1 MTRESPRH
9 AHIGHGHEPI
19 PGFADPVHDSQR
31 TFRAI
36 LDAMAHPGRIV
47 ALPVKVQTPR
57 PLRCAATAVALT
69 LFDHD
74 TPVWLDTTVAESG
87 RATDHL
93 RFHCGCAIVDD
104 PRRAH
109 FAFAKGFDNLPSLD
123 SFSLG
128 SDEAPEDSTTLIV
141 EVEDLFTD
149 GPLVLTGPGIERQHR
164 LGVAGFD
171 TDRIAE
177 RMALAELFPRGLDLF
192 LTCGQRVAGL
202 PRTTRIH
209 SLRSEPCTSR

>member
-1 MTRESPRH
+1 MKPATELAPS
-9 AHIGHGHEPI
+9 
-19 PGFADPVHDSQR
+19 FDDPVHKGQQA
-31 TFRAI
+31 FRAA
-36 LDAMAHPGRIV
+36 LDALARPGRIEC
-47 ALPVKVQTPR
+47 LPGLPERVPVD
-57 PLRCAATAVALT
+57 
-69 LFDHD
+69 FE
-74 TPVWLDTTVAESG
+74 TPVWLD
-87 RATDHL
+87 ATSQEAADFL

-109 FAFAKGFDNLPSLD
+109 FAFAKGFDTLPSLD
-123 SFSLG
+123 SFALG

-141 EVEDLFTD
+141 EVEDLFTE
-149 GPLVLTGPGIERQHR
+149 GRLVLTGPGIERQHR

-177 RMALAELFPRGLDLF
+177 RMHLAELFPRGLDVF

>member
-1 MTRESPRH
+1 MNT
-9 AHIGHGHEPI
+9 ATQLA
-19 PGFADPVHDSQR
+19 PGFDDPVHQGQQAY
-31 TFRAI
+31 RAV
-36 LDAMAHPGRIV
+36 LDALARPGRIEC
-47 ALPVKVQTPR
+47 LPGLPERVPGLG
-57 PLRCAATAVALT
+57 PASAAIALT
-69 LFDHD
+69 LVDFE
-74 TPVWLDTTVAESG
+74 TPVWLDAASAE
-87 RATDHL
+87 AAAFL

-109 FAFAKGFDNLPSLD
+109 FAFARGFDNLPSLD
-123 SFSLG
+123 SFALG
-128 SDEAPEDSTTLIV
+128 SDDAPQDSTTLIV

-149 GPLVLTGPGIERQHR
+149 GPLVLSGPGIERQHR

-177 RMALAELFPRGLDLF
+177 RVAMAELFPRGLDVF